1 MNRDEAGTG
10 MVASVAGATAFLA
23 FLFFA
28 AQLVLNLYAT
38 STVTAAAFD
47 GARIVAGADGG
58 PAAEEDAERHVRE
71 LLGRYEESGTLEL
84 SWAYLDTDGQPGPD
98 VVALTVDADHPTR
111 LLGSMSLPYQHIT
124 RTVRVR
130 MERFR

>member
-1 MNRDEAGTG
+1 MNESGTG
-10 MVASVAGATAFLA
+10 MVGSVVGVTAFLTL
-23 FLFFA
+23 LFFA

-58 PAAEEDAERHVRE
+58 PAAEVDAERHIRE
-71 LLGRYEESGTLEL
+71 LVGGESDSLTM
-84 SWAYLDTDGQPGPD
+84 SWAYLDTDGEPGPD
-98 VVALTVDADHPTR
+98 VVTLTVEADHPTH
-111 LLGSMSLPYQHIT
+111 LFASLSLPFQHIT

-130 MERFR
+130 MERVR